1 MSETLERPV
10 SRLPAPI
17 RALRPRQWVKNLLVV
32 LAPLAAGWLFRPQ
45 VLAGV
50 ALAFVAFCLVSSA
63 VYLLNDIRDVAEDR
77 LHPKKR
83 FRPIAAGEL
92 AVPVAA
98 GMAVVLGLAGLG
110 LGFWVAPALCL
121 TLIVYSGV
129 QVLYST
135 VLKHLPVI
143 DLAVVS
149 SGFLLRAI
157 AGGVAVAVPLTQ
169 WFLLVASFGSLFMVA
184 GKRYSELISVGAEAG
199 TRRSLDRYSPSYLR
213 FVWMLA
219 AVLVVTSY
227 SLWAFEN
234 RADPLLGV
242 PWTAISIAP
251 FTLGMLQYALEV
263 DAGQAGEPE
272 DVVLHDHVLQG
283 LGVIWL
289 ATISIAVFT

>member
-63 VYLLNDIRDVAEDR
+63 VYLFNDIRDVAEDR
-77 LHPKKR
+77 LHPRKR

-92 AVPVAA
+92 AVPAA
-98 GMAVVLGLAGLG
+98 AVMAVVLGLAGLG

-135 VLKHLPVI
+135 VL
-143 DLAVVS
+143 
-149 SGFLLRAI
+149 
-157 AGGVAVAVPLTQ
+157 
-169 WFLLVASFGSLFMVA
+169 
-184 GKRYSELISVGAEAG
+184 
-199 TRRSLDRYSPSYLR
+199 
-213 FVWMLA
+213 
-219 AVLVVTSY
+219 
-227 SLWAFEN
+227 
-234 RADPLLGV
+234 
-242 PWTAISIAP
+242 
-251 FTLGMLQYALEV
+251 
-263 DAGQAGEPE
+263 
-272 DVVLHDHVLQG
+272 
-283 LGVIWL
+283 
-289 ATISIAVFT
+289 